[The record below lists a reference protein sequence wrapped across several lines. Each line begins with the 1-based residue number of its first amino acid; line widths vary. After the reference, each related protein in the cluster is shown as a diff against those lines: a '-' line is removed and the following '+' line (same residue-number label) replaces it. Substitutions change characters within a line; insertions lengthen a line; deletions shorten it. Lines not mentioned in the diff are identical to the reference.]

1 MGRRESKN
9 TLSMW
14 GLWGGGMG
22 GMARIMVSSIQIRRR
37 LFFKVGLEYGAI
49 FTVESGSLYR
59 VCFLYARW
67 SVDKI
72 QHS

>member
-1 MGRRESKN
+1 
-9 TLSMW
+9 
-14 GLWGGGMG
+14 MG